1 MDVKEKQDYE
11 DELLKD
17 IQEYEYQEMFE
28 KANTI
33 VLGFVVSTTATG
45 AVPIP
50 FADAPLLIGQQVA
63 MMIAINSVFEF
74 DIERDALT
82 SLATAAI
89 GVGGATVIG
98 KTVASNLIKLIP
110 GVGTVAGGAISA
122 GTAGVI
128 TLALGKAYIEVCKAI
143 EMGKLDQ
150 GDLTKKAG
158 LDMLK
163 ISFKEQMKKN
173 GGSQQ
178 EVTPLLSVEAM
189 GKPDGP
195 FPRDLLYAGFPT
207 KKNDNEKIDLGKYF
221 HNVL

>member
-1 MDVKEKQDYE
+1 MAVTDKLDYE
-11 DELLKD
+11 DDLLED

-28 KANTI
+28 KANNI
-33 VLGFVVSTTATG
+33 VLGFVASTTATG

-98 KTVASNLIKLIP
+98 KTVASNLLKLIP

-143 EMGKLDQ
+143 KMGKLNQ
-150 GDLTKKAG
+150 SDLTKKAG

-163 ISFKEQMKKN
+163 KSFKEQMKN
-173 GGSQQ
+173 S
-178 EVTPLLSVEAM
+178 
-189 GKPDGP
+189 
-195 FPRDLLYAGFPT
+195 
-207 KKNDNEKIDLGKYF
+207 KK
-221 HNVL
+221 

>member
-1 MDVKEKQDYE
+1 
-11 DELLKD
+11 
-17 IQEYEYQEMFE
+17 
-28 KANTI
+28 
-33 VLGFVVSTTATG
+33 
-45 AVPIP
+45 
-50 FADAPLLIGQQVA
+50 

-173 GGSQQ
+173 GGSQ
-178 EVTPLLSVEAM
+178 
-189 GKPDGP
+189 
-195 FPRDLLYAGFPT
+195 
-207 KKNDNEKIDLGKYF
+207 
-221 HNVL
+221 